1 MSVSCESF
9 IGSMDFPKH
18 IYNCFK
24 SKNYQGQVFTIK
36 KSLNSTSVSTE
47 FVLVASRIS
56 RVFKVK
62 LPDEAES
69 EDIKTMGLY
78 SPLTL
83 TTLINEE

>member
-1 MSVSCESF
+1 MKVLLVSW
-9 IGSMDFPKH
+9 IFPSTV
-18 IYNCFK
+18 IIVSN
-24 SKNYQGQVFTIK
+24 QRTIRGKFLLLK
-36 KSLNSTSVSTE
+36 KSLNSTSVSAE

-83 TTLINEE
+83 TTLIHEE